1 MNLAL
6 LDGWRKF
13 VTGRREITW
22 QPDRSAKAAEGT

>member
-13 VTGRREITW
+13 LSGQRDITW
-22 QPDRSAKAAEGT
+22 QPDRSVKTGQA